1 MRAQDKDQF
10 FFSSSGAGAPLLH
23 KKFTMLHKKKT
34 AHIFL
39 IIFFLFVGMM
49 QVNSSYSSY
58 RPGDPVLRAYNL
70 PGSTAYWSDVTRTTS
85 TVNGVTINTFISTM
99 TCNTNP
105 CQNRAANAPNG
116 GSSSNWANGFN
127 VVITNRIADQQILI
141 NTTYLNPNNL
151 KSDIEINNWP
161 WAGTA
166 PNSKLALVMFT
177 GSKSAVKPPETL
189 SAGDA
194 SSTTG
199 TKSSQINNGQGWFS
213 WNLKV
218 CVT

>member
-1 MRAQDKDQF
+1 
-10 FFSSSGAGAPLLH
+10 
-23 KKFTMLHKKKT
+23 
-34 AHIFL
+34 
-39 IIFFLFVGMM
+39 MM
-49 QVNSSYSSY
+49 QVNASYSSY

-70 PGSTAYWSDVTRTTS
+70 PGSTAYWSGVTRTTS
-85 TVNGVTINTFISTM
+85 TVNGVTINTFVSTM
-99 TCNTNP
+99 TCNSNCQTKATN
-105 CQNRAANAPNG
+105 ANP
-116 GSSSNWANGFN
+116 GSSGLWNTFQ
-127 VVITNRIADQQILI
+127 VVLTNRIADQQILI

-151 KSDIEINNWP
+151 KSDIQINNWP

-189 SAGDA
+189 SASDQ

-218 CVT
+218 CVYLIIFVGHVR